1 MLTGHLIKD
10 IKNLKFNPNTTQN
23 VGGSASRNSTLNRKD
38 MMSTNMWKP
47 TAATMPPPPEPEEV
61 PVNAYAFGSGH
72 FFEGLNHE
80 IKMLENE
87 DLMMPSFEPAKYSS
101 KRNGI
106 IASYGA
112 NTN

>member
-1 MLTGHLIKD
+1 M
-10 IKNLKFNPNTTQN
+10 KNLKFNPNGTQH
-23 VGGSASRNSTLNRKD
+23 VGGTRNTTLNRKD

-47 TAATMPPPPEPEEV
+47 TASQPAPAIEEEEV
-61 PVNAYAFGSGH
+61 PNNAYAFGSGH
-72 FFEGLNHE
+72 FFEGLKNE
-80 IKMLENE
+80 IKMLETE
-87 DLMMPSFEPAKYSS
+87 DLMLPSFEPAKYSS